1 MIFKHKNLNLFL
13 IILISLLISGCGGT
27 VQRSLKMYP
36 IPEMP
41 SLNITS
47 SADMVSMPEKDFS
60 DLTQYVIRLE
70 GQLGKCNDQSRA
82 FNE

>member
-1 MIFKHKNLNLFL
+1 
-13 IILISLLISGCGGT
+13 
-27 VQRSLKMYP
+27 MYP

-47 SADMVSMPEKDFS
+47 SADMVSMPNKDFS
-60 DLTQYVIRLE
+60 ALTQYVIRLE

>member
-1 MIFKHKNLNLFL
+1 
-13 IILISLLISGCGGT
+13 
-27 VQRSLKMYP
+27 MYP

-41 SLNITS
+41 NLNITS
-47 SADMVSMPEKDFS
+47 SADMVSMPNKDFS